1 MRKAYRILADAIA
14 ILVALQAMVMIF
26 AIAGLFHWINDEGG
40 SVDAAVVDSWEDDHP
55 TFQGAIGVPIHQ
67 MVGTFLIP
75 LVALALLVVA
85 FFAAV
90 DGGVKWAAIIVGSV
104 ILQVAAGITLLCA
117 GVTTYFY
124 LRSAKT
130 PKPVFHDA
138 EKVRFD
144 GLSWMPGPQG
154 GEWTGGLTWNFSR

>member
-14 ILVALQAMVMIF
+14 IGVAFQAMVMVF

-40 SVDAAVVDSWEDDHP
+40 SVDAAVVDSWENDHP
-55 TFQGAIGVPIHQ
+55 TFQGAIGVPLHQ

-75 LVALALLVVA
+75 LLALALLVVA

-104 ILQVAAGITLLCA
+104 ILQVGAGMSAGDAPWVGLIHGLNAFALFSVALVAARAAHPDRQTA
-117 GVTTYFY
+117 VV
-124 LRSAKT
+124 AT
-130 PKPVFHDA
+130 P
-138 EKVRFD
+138 
-144 GLSWMPGPQG
+144 
-154 GEWTGGLTWNFSR
+154 

>member
-104 ILQVAAGITLLCA
+104 ILQVAAGITA
-117 GVTTYFY
+117 GDAPWVGLIHGLNAFALFSLAIVAARAAHPAHQT
-124 LRSAKT
+124 AMAAT
-130 PKPVFHDA
+130 P
-138 EKVRFD
+138 
-144 GLSWMPGPQG
+144 
-154 GEWTGGLTWNFSR
+154 